1 MEEETLASTFF
12 GSVCAQRGFSL
23 LFSQKSD
30 THFTSHQP
38 PGLGVG
44 DEGGGLLRSQHK
56 PDPSGGRCAFV
67 SFIHHIKRHK

>member
-30 THFTSHQP
+30 THFTSPQP
-38 PGLGVG
+38 PELGVG
-44 DEGGGLLRSQHK
+44 DGGGVGGGGVLRSQRK
-56 PDPSGGRCAFV
+56 PDPSG
-67 SFIHHIKRHK
+67 